1 MRTPFAVLADR
12 VALGP
17 RALRWG
23 TTAALLVS
31 VLIVVTGGVVRVTGS
46 GLGCPTWPACDSGSL
61 TTTPELG
68 IHGLIEF
75 TNRALTGV
83 LILAVGWAILA
94 ARLQRPRRRALTRL
108 AWSQFWLVVVNAVA
122 GGITVQT
129 GLNPWVVALHFVLAM
144 ALLATTTLTW
154 HRARQ
159 STEVVDLGS
168 ADRRLAEVLTVVTL
182 ALIAAGTAV
191 TGSGPHSGDSAE
203 VPRMPFDWV
212 WVSMV
217 HGTLAVAVLLL
228 AIALSARLSRNPGA
242 GVARARVRTLVIV
255 LLAQGLVGIAQALS
269 ALPAVLVVLHLLGA
283 ALVWVGVLRV
293 LLDVSPRLFGT
304 VRASGGDAAD
314 GPLVSAA
321 PGERFLRP

>member
-1 MRTPFAVLADR
+1 
-12 VALGP
+12 
-17 RALRWG
+17 
-23 TTAALLVS
+23 
-31 VLIVVTGGVVRVTGS
+31 
-46 GLGCPTWPACDSGSL
+46 
-61 TTTPELG
+61 
-68 IHGLIEF
+68 
-75 TNRALTGV
+75 
-83 LILAVGWAILA
+83 
-94 ARLQRPRRRALTRL
+94 
-108 AWSQFWLVVVNAVA
+108 
-122 GGITVQT
+122 
-129 GLNPWVVALHFVLAM
+129 
-144 ALLATTTLTW
+144 
-154 HRARQ
+154 
-159 STEVVDLGS
+159 
-168 ADRRLAEVLTVVTL
+168 
-182 ALIAAGTAV
+182 
-191 TGSGPHSGDSAE
+191 
-203 VPRMPFDWV
+203 
-212 WVSMV
+212 MV